1 MRSAI
6 LWLVVVCLSAVAAPG
21 VIWAQYGGAL
31 HNGGWANGMG
41 IPLPPRPGGPP
52 APIVL
57 TLMPQTYYLAGGTN
71 SFAVLFLNAPLSEA
85 RGRIQVIRVS
95 DMVIIATSGWTG
107 TLDNRVTISG
117 LVVGTTYRVQVQLEA
132 LTPAWVSVSW
142 TTIIASYVQPSKND
156 PPYEWEFQAY

>member
-6 LWLVVVCLSAVAAPG
+6 RWLVVVCLAAVAASG
-21 VIWAQYGGAL
+21 MTWAQYGGAL

-41 IPLPPRPGGPP
+41 VPLPPHPGGAP

-57 TLMPQTYYLAGGTN
+57 ALMPQTYYLAGGSN

-85 RGRIQVIRVS
+85 RGRIRVVRVS
-95 DMVIIATSGWTG
+95 DSVIIATSGWTG
-107 TLDNRVTISG
+107 TLDNRVTITG

-132 LTPAWVSVSW
+132 LTPAWVSVPW
-142 TTIIASYVQPSKND
+142 TTMIASCVQPSKDD
-156 PPYEWEFQAY
+156 PPFEWEFQSY